1 MMKRKF
7 TGLFALTFLTFC
19 LSAVCAFYN
28 FSTVAAQT
36 TPPDKQ
42 NSRVRQVPTPTP
54 QPTTKPAPTVSP
66 TPEDDGGEIIIK
78 TELVNLSVRV
88 VDRNN
93 RPIGTLKQDD
103 FKIYEDSIIQPIEFF
118 TRSEVPTNY
127 SLVIDNSGSL
137 RSQLD
142 KIIEAGKIIVNTNRP
157 DDATSII
164 RFVSREKIS
173 IEQDFTSSKKD
184 LMETLEDNLF
194 IEGGQTAVRDA
205 VYLAAEGVTEYEKT
219 RDPNDPRRRAIILV
233 TDGDDRDSFYSEQ
246 QLFNLLKETDVQIF
260 VVGFVGELEKDSGFI
275 GKSKQSK
282 AKTFLE
288 KMATETGGKSYFPDN
303 ISQLND
309 IAANIATEL
318 RTQYLI
324 SYQPTNDKQDG
335 SLRNI
340 KVSVADG
347 ANKQKRI
354 AITRGSRKAA
364 NDSAP
369 VLQGQKPRSN

>member
-7 TGLFALTFLTFC
+7 ISLFTLTLC
-19 LSAVCAFYN
+19 LSTICAFYN
-28 FSTVAAQT
+28 SLTADAQAT
-36 TPPDKQ
+36 QPSEQ
-42 NSRVRQVPTPTP
+42 NPRVRQVPTPQTA
-54 QPTTKPAPTVSP
+54 TKPAPTVSP

-142 KIIEAGKIIVNTNRP
+142 KIIEAGKIIINTNRP

-246 QLFNLLKETDVQIF
+246 QLFNLLRETDVQIF
-260 VVGFVGELEKDSGFI
+260 VVGFVGELDKDSGFI
-275 GKSKQSK
+275 SKSPQSK

-288 KMATETGGKSYFPDN
+288 RLATETGGKSYFPDN
-303 ISQLND
+303 ISELND

-340 KVSVADG
+340 KVSIADG
-347 ANKQKRI
+347 PNKQKRI
-354 AITRGSRKAA
+354 AITRGSRKASS
-364 NDSAP
+364 DSAP
-369 VLQGQKPRSN
+369 VLQGQKPR